1 MAENIKTT
9 VEELR
14 KLINVDNVIGSP
26 IETEDKILIPVMRM
40 GVGFGAGESLLG
52 NEGNDVAGAAAG
64 VEPIS
69 MVMIPKKG
77 NDAEGVRVLD
87 LSKGTE
93 TNKALSDLGL
103 IITDLV
109 KGYMGTMNEGEY
121 VNEEEFIEPE
131 FTTYDENEKEEKLKK
146 VVPRIKYGSYSWN
159 YSRLTL
165 EYKYHF
171 LMRMK
176 AELMDAREKGNL
188 DKDLF
193 NEAQWKNVTR
203 ILDDSDGF
211 FRDSCKAVMKGQES
225 AADLIEEYVRLREI
239 EKQYVVLKKNQES
252 LQEKYDNLDKN
263 HKELKKQ
270 VNRYLPNRM
279 KRFLKR
285 ILKKIKFR

>member
-77 NDAEGVRVLD
+77 NNAEGVRVLD

-131 FTTYDENEKEEKLKK
+131 FTTYDENEKEEK
-146 VVPRIKYGSYSWN
+146 
-159 YSRLTL
+159 
-165 EYKYHF
+165 
-171 LMRMK
+171 
-176 AELMDAREKGNL
+176 EK
-188 DKDLF
+188 
-193 NEAQWKNVTR
+193 E
-203 ILDDSDGF
+203 
-211 FRDSCKAVMKGQES
+211 
-225 AADLIEEYVRLREI
+225 
-239 EKQYVVLKKNQES
+239 
-252 LQEKYDNLDKN
+252 
-263 HKELKKQ
+263 
-270 VNRYLPNRM
+270 
-279 KRFLKR
+279 
-285 ILKKIKFR
+285 